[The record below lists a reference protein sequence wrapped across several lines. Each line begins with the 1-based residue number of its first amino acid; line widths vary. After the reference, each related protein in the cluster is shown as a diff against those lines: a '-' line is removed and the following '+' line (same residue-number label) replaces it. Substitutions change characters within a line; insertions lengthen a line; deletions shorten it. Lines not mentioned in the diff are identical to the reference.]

1 MKRLIILVAA
11 TAAFV
16 SVFADNASS
25 VKRSRPRGRSAPSGG
40 IVEKPYSGNVLRI
53 ASVQTKVPLAQIQ
66 PMVQQMRWTS
76 LLPFEVCDGAK
87 YASVAPI
94 VAANQLA
101 GEDGVGAAVLIVE
114 DDSLPMTLV
123 APEKRWTIFN
133 IKPLLADAPDKVRA
147 EERFNKMLWCAV
159 ARTLGAGYSG
169 YKPCVLVPFTS
180 LSALDY
186 NPATKPCPEPFN
198 KMIDTGAEYGIKTIT
213 IASYRDACRRG
224 WAPVPTNDVQKAIWD
239 EVHAL
244 PASPIKIEFDPKKG
258 R

>member
-1 MKRLIILVAA
+1 MKTLILIALAVFGVAA
-11 TAAFV
+11 
-16 SVFADNASS
+16 SASEAQP
-25 VKRSRPRGRSAPSGG
+25 RRTRPSGKSTPSGG

-87 YASVAPI
+87 YAGVAPI
-94 VAANQLA
+94 VAADQLA
-101 GEDGVGAAVLIVE
+101 SEDGVGAAVLIVE

-123 APEKRWTIFN
+123 APEKRWTILN
-133 IKPLLADAPDKVRA
+133 IKPLLADAPA
-147 EERFNKMLWCAV
+147 EERIEERFTKMLWCAV

-180 LSALDY
+180 LSALDH
-186 NPATKPCPEPFN
+186 NPVTKPCPEPFN
-198 KMIDTGAEYGIKTIT
+198 KMIDTGAVYGIKTIT

>member
-1 MKRLIILVAA
+1 MHRLMILVAVI
-11 TAAFV
+11 AAFQ
-16 SVFADNASS
+16 SVVADNAAS
-25 VKRSRPRGRSAPSGG
+25 VKHTRPRGKSAPSGG
-40 IVEKPYSGNVLRI
+40 IVEKPYSGKVLRI

-66 PMVQQMRWTS
+66 PMVQQMRWTA
-76 LLPFEVCDGAK
+76 LLPFEVCERVK
-87 YASVAPI
+87 YAGVAPI
-94 VAANQLA
+94 AAADQLA
-101 GEDGVGAAVLIVE
+101 DEDGVGAGVLIVE

-133 IKPLLADAPDKVRA
+133 IKPLLADSPTKERV
-147 EERFNKMLWCAV
+147 EERFIKILWCAV

-180 LSALDY
+180 LSALDH
-186 NPATKPCPEPFN
+186 NPVTKPCPEPFN
-198 KMIDTGAEYGIKTIT
+198 KMIDTGAVYGIKTIT

>member
-1 MKRLIILVAA
+1 MILVA
-11 TAAFV
+11 TIAAYL
-16 SVFADNASS
+16 SVVADNAAS
-25 VKRSRPRGRSAPSGG
+25 VKHTRPRGKSAPSGG

-87 YASVAPI
+87 YAGVAPI
-94 VAANQLA
+94 VAADQLA
-101 GEDGVGAAVLIVE
+101 IEDGVGAAVLIVE

-123 APEKRWTIFN
+123 APEKRWTILN
-133 IKPLLADAPDKVRA
+133 IKPLLADAPAEGRI
-147 EERFNKMLWCAV
+147 EERFTKMLWCAV

-180 LSALDY
+180 LSALDH
-186 NPATKPCPEPFN
+186 NPVTKPCPEPFN
-198 KMIDTGAEYGIKTIT
+198 KMIDTGAVYGIKTIT